1 MNGRLFTTSVMFWMN
16 ITFAIFSATFDNFIQ
31 ATVFLAAAGSFFA
44 AELVI
49 EEIRDLKND

>member
-1 MNGRLFTTSVMFWMN
+1 MNGRLFTASVMFWMN
-16 ITFAIFSATFDNFIQ
+16 ITFAILCAVFDNFIQ

-49 EEIRDLKND
+49 KEMRDLKND